1 MALGSGHNTDASER
15 PKPAVQH
22 LIVMLQRAQQSR
34 HSLQLHY
41 HAGMV
46 GRFADEAGI
55 RLILSHH

>member
-1 MALGSGHNTDASER
+1 MPLAGGVVSFR

-46 GRFADEAGI
+46 GRFADETGI
-55 RLILSHH
+55 RLTVYRH